1 MITTRLAA
9 RSRPVAALAAV
20 AVVAALAIGA
30 CTSAGSPN
38 PSALASIIANAS
50 LPPLASASPPAPAS
64 QATGSGAPSESALP
78 SAVATDI
85 DPCQLI
91 TAADASALVGAT
103 FGAGKASTTENNLKI
118 CTYAAP
124 GPNIFSVE
132 VAVAP
137 DVATAKAAEAATKA
151 DLESKTNNIPMT
163 VTELP
168 NFAPDTDAALL
179 EGAMSGGGLSAAGK
193 AMFLL
198 KGTTFVGFSDFSVG
212 GQPPS
217 AQAMKDKATEVLGKL
232 P

>member
-1 MITTRLAA
+1 MTRFPTVA
-9 RSRPVAALAAV
+9 RRRPSALATVAV
-20 AVVAALAIGA
+20 AVATALTVGA

-38 PSALASIIANAS
+38 PSAIAS
-50 LPPLASASPPAPAS
+50 LLAATPPPATASASAPAS
-64 QATGSGAPSESALP
+64 QASGGGTPSESALP

-91 TAADASALVGAT
+91 TAADASTLVGAK

-151 DLESKTNNIPMT
+151 DIESKTNNIPMT

-179 EGAMSGGGLSAAGK
+179 EGSMSGGGLSAAGK

-198 KGTTFVGFSDFSVG
+198 KGTTFVGFSDMSVG